1 MQGTKLSYQ
10 ERECK
15 LYNEFDM
22 FTSIKGE
29 SLHEYYLRFAQLIN
43 DMDTIGMTMQQ
54 VQVNIKFINAL
65 QPELSKFRKYVRECY
80 FIIQQ
85 HKIQENDLQL
95 NSVQYPQQLSSIP
108 QTTYSSQPYLPTYE
122 APHHPQQYQNAY
134 QPQISHPTPSVPQ
147 NAYHSPLI
155 SPQPQAEFSQLD
167 SGIVVPIFLLVD
179 DLIPCLNKA
188 TTFMPTIVASLQ
200 GRQSQSFASTGTKGN
215 ATSLG
220 GNNAAGQTRVVK
232 CYNSQGEGH
241 MARQCTQPTI
251 LHGLRKRYAYDS
263 DCDDTSS
270 AKAVLMAN
278 ISSNDSDVLSEE
290 TKTVNES
297 LTAELERYK
306 ERVKTFEQR
315 LNINLRSHEKMI
327 DSQMDGM
334 IQNRN
339 ALKQEIDSLKQT
351 LSKQVK
357 EKGIVIANIYCF
369 QK

>member
-1 MQGTKLSYQ
+1 MTTLAEHMIVVGAENRPPMLDKTMYNSWQSRLPPDVYSLVNHCKAAKDIWDRVKLLMQGTKLSYQ

-15 LYNEFDM
+15 LYNEFDK
-22 FTSIKGE
+22 FTLVKGE
-29 SLHEYYLRFAQLIN
+29 SLYEYYLRFAQLIN
-43 DMDTIGMTMQQ
+43 DKHIIGMTMQQ
-54 VQVNIKFINAL
+54 VQ
-65 QPELSKFRKYVRECY
+65 LS
-80 FIIQQ
+80 
-85 HKIQENDLQL
+85 
-95 NSVQYPQQLSSIP
+95 PIP

-167 SGIVVPIFLLVD
+167 SGIVVPIFLPVD
-179 DLIPCLNKA
+179 DLIPW
-188 TTFMPTIVASLQ
+188 
-200 GRQSQSFASTGTKGN
+200 RQSQSFASTGTKGN

-351 LSKQVK
+351 LSKQIK